1 MAEQFDLTGRVA
13 IVTGA
18 SRGIGKA
25 VAEAYAR
32 AGAKVVLASR
42 KQDALDDAA
51 KAIRASGG
59 EAIGIAAH
67 NGDKSALKDLVEQTV
82 TRYGKLDI
90 LVNNAATN
98 PHFGALLEAADSFW
112 RKTIEV
118 NLMGNVWLS
127 QAAVKAMRAKG
138 GGKII
143 NVASIVGITPGRYQ
157 GIYSVTKAG
166 LISLT
171 KTLAVELGADNI
183 QVNAIAP
190 GLVQTKFAQ
199 ALWGNPDLL
208 DSVLAR
214 TPAGR
219 IGQPADITG
228 MALYLASAASDF
240 TTGAVIVIDGG
251 VSAQSI

>member
-1 MAEQFDLTGRVA
+1 MADVFNLAGRVA

-18 SRGIGKA
+18 SRGIGKSI
-25 VAEAYAR
+25 AEEFAR

-42 KQDALDDAA
+42 RQSALDVAA
-51 KAIRASGG
+51 EAIRASGG
-59 EAIGIAAH
+59 DAIGIAAH
-67 NGDKSALKDLVEQTV
+67 NGDKDALNALVEQTENHFGSV
-82 TRYGKLDI
+82 DI

-98 PHFGALLEAADSFW
+98 PHFGALLEAADSYW
-112 RKTIEV
+112 QKTIEV

-127 QAAVKAMRAKG
+127 QAAVKVMKAMG

-143 NVASIVGITPGRYQ
+143 NVASIVGLNPGRNQ

-166 LISLT
+166 IISLT
-171 KTLAVELGADNI
+171 KTLAGELGAANI

-199 ALWGNPDLL
+199 ALWDNPDLL
-208 DSVLAR
+208 DPLLAQ

-219 IGQPADITG
+219 IGQPRDICG
-228 MALYLASAASDF
+228 IALYLASPASDY
-240 TTGAVIVIDGG
+240 TTGAVFVVDGG
-251 VSAQSI
+251 VSAQSL

>member
-1 MAEQFDLTGRVA
+1 MADPFELNGRVA

-18 SRGIGKA
+18 SRGIGRSI
-25 VAEAYAR
+25 AEAFAR
-32 AGAKVVLASR
+32 AGAKVTLASR
-42 KQDALDDAA
+42 KQDALDEAA
-51 KAIRASGG
+51 DKIRAEGG
-59 EAIGIAAH
+59 DAIGIAAH
-67 NGDKSALKDLVEQTV
+67 NGDKDALNTLVDKTLSY
-82 TRYGKLDI
+82 YGRLDI

-98 PHFGALLEAADSFW
+98 PHFGALLDAADSYW

-127 QAAVKAMRAKG
+127 QAAVRAMRANG

-143 NVASIVGITPGRYQ
+143 NIASIVGLTPGRYQ

-166 LISLT
+166 VISLT
-171 KTLAVELGADNI
+171 RTLAVELGGDNI

-199 ALWGNPDLL
+199 ALWGNPELL
-208 DSVLAR
+208 DQVLAR

-219 IGQPADITG
+219 IGQPSDIAG
-228 MALYLASAASDF
+228 IALFLASSASDF
-240 TTGAVIVIDGG
+240 TTGAVFVLDGG
-251 VSAQSI
+251 ISAQSI